1 MTVTSLSH
9 FKNITFDD
17 RDTAHL
23 QYNKY
28 WFTTGTWNASNVGQ
42 SGTLSSANNFKA
54 NVTFDFPEPA
64 KGFYYYGL
72 RRSGG
77 GLYGI
82 CVDCDPDDPDS
93 PFEDVDALDPDDDGH
108 NAPILLY
115 SRTFDQPGQHF
126 VVLKNQNDTRKGQ
139 SQITIDRFELEVVDD
154 SVVTII
160 TQNKPSSS
168 AGPSDAVDKRPDNV
182 RVIIGISVVGSRS
195 TKAISEDST
204 LMHESDSAT
213 LTPFSLNSPSQ
224 KTRTKPTH
232 ALSSPQSAGA
242 DGIGPSSLVAVAP
255 RTRRRRHER
264 RAVDAGRV
272 EEQEAEDD
280 ERTNGSTLPPEY
292 DKVFGP
298 C

>member
-1 MTVTSLSH
+1 MVCVALEG
-9 FKNITFDD
+9 
-17 RDTAHL
+17 TA
-23 QYNKY
+23 
-28 WFTTGTWNASNVGQ
+28 
-42 SGTLSSANNFKA
+42 
-54 NVTFDFPEPA
+54 
-64 KGFYYYGL
+64 
-72 RRSGG
+72 
-77 GLYGI
+77 
-82 CVDCDPDDPDS
+82 S
-93 PFEDVDALDPDDDGH
+93 PFEDVDALDPDDDGY

-182 RVIIGISVVGSRS
+182 RVIIGISVVGCALLVVVITIGLYYLRSRSRS

-204 LMHESDSAT
+204 LMRESDSAT

-264 RAVDAGRV
+264 RAVDARRV